1 MSHNSIIPFVHDGI
15 PFMHDFFVGKE
26 LWYDDSADAES
37 SRCASAALCA
47 ERFFRYHIRGNQM
60 LTAFTLDFL
69 LIWYTIQ
76 IKRTGGG

>member
-37 SRCASAALCA
+37 SRCASAALRA
-47 ERFFRYHIRGNQM
+47 ERFFRYHIR
-60 LTAFTLDFL
+60 
-69 LIWYTIQ
+69 
-76 IKRTGGG
+76 